1 MSKRFQPVLVNDP
14 ECFQKLP
21 PNVLLSLDGN
31 AESFSGTFINFG
43 VASGNGGSIFEIV
56 TSDTIAGVAGTPN
69 MSGVTGDG
77 TVTDVSG
84 SLTSVTETWT
94 IVCTDNAIEGS
105 EVWSVTGSVSGLQ
118 TAATTGVA
126 YTSDDAEIS
135 FTINAGD
142 AAFAE
147 TDTLTIAVTK
157 PASYIKA
164 LSDCRVILE
173 GLCARSQIADF
184 GGIFL
189 RVGDESQFYGQI
201 ESEFLT
207 VSLAPVD
214 SPYIA
219 ISNIIQILSG
229 QGLSIEILTTD
240 VSTLL
245 FDVRVSSVFP
255 E

>member
-21 PNVLLSLDGN
+21 PNVLLSLVGN
-31 AESFSGTFINFG
+31 ADSFSSKFINFE
-43 VASGNGGSIFEIV
+43 ATSGNGGSIFEIV

-118 TAATTGVA
+118 TPATTGVA
-126 YTSDDAEIS
+126 YTSDDSEIS
-135 FTINAGD
+135 FIITAGD
-142 AAFAE
+142 NAFAE
-147 TDTLTIAVTK
+147 TDTITIEINK

-164 LSDCRVILE
+164 LKDCRVILE
-173 GLCARSQIADF
+173 GVCARSDATDW
-184 GGIFL
+184 GGIYL

-214 SPYIA
+214 SSYIA
-219 ISNIIQILSG
+219 VSNTMQLLAG
-229 QGLSIEILTTD
+229 QGLSIGILDTD
-240 VSTLL
+240 VSTIL